1 MNISIYKNIHDS
13 KSQERIPLDIFL
25 ENIKNGYWQ
34 DIVLPI
40 RVKNNEDEIKQA
52 KSQVPYVTI
61 SGVFGETRNR
71 ENLKIHSGFIAMDI
85 DKLGNEVN
93 GTLQLLQQDVYCY
106 SAFTSISGTGVCALF
121 KIDSERHADA
131 FLGIADY
138 LLKKYQIIVDPSGKD
153 TCRPRFISFDPE
165 LFIND
170 KALLFKK
177 YLPKEKKRKI
187 VSTIFVQSEFDEV
200 VKKMVD
206 ANVSCVE
213 DYRDWLTVSFGL
225 ADQFGEAGRQ
235 YFHQLSSCS
244 SKYETSMCDR
254 QYTHAIKREGRNGSK
269 ITIATIYYFAKQAGI
284 NVYSEKTKKI
294 ASVTSSQKRAG
305 LDADKIIENLKKF
318 EGIQDADA
326 IVKQAFA
333 SNVDTEGCL
342 VDNIRVWLRHNFNLK
357 KNVITRKIEDD
368 GNVLEETDFNTM
380 FLDAKILFDDLNF
393 DLFMRVVLSRN
404 TTEYNPIM
412 DFIKSIEWDG
422 EERINQLGACITSNT
437 GTLEWRCLMVRR
449 WYIGIIASIF
459 GYVNELNFILVGGK
473 NTGKTKF
480 FKYLLPQEFQSYF
493 AMSQLNR
500 GKDDEILMCEK
511 ILILNDEYGGK
522 NKMDERN
529 EKRLMASDYFSL
541 RVPYGKMNETIR
553 RIATLCG
560 TCNEI
565 EVLDDATGN
574 RRIIVMQSSG
584 KFNYQLYNSLDKYQ
598 LLAEAYQLY
607 LYGERPEFSNEEIEL
622 LEANTDGEY
631 SKVSFEQEMLRQ
643 YFESPEKT
651 NPWDFMT
658 TSQIK
663 LILES
668 HTKEKIN
675 INKLGAQLRKLGY
688 IRSKKNG
695 IYGYDIAQIKGG

>member
-34 DIVLPI
+34 DLVLPI

-170 KALLFKK
+170 RALLFKK

-284 NVYSEKTKKI
+284 NVYSAQTQKI

-305 LDADKIIENLKKF
+305 LDASKIIENLKKF

-326 IVKQAFA
+326 IVRQAFA
-333 SNVDTEGCL
+333 ANVDTEGCL

-357 KNVITRKIEDD
+357 RNVITRKIEDGD
-368 GNVLEETDFNTM
+368 EILTERDFNTM

-449 WYIGIIASIF
+449 WFVGIVSSVF
-459 GYVNELNFILVGGK
+459 GFINELNFILVGKK
-473 NTGKTKF
+473 NTGKTYF
-480 FKYLLPQEFQSYF
+480 FSELLPEELKKYLGR
-493 AMSQLNR
+493 SQLNR
-500 GKDDEILMCEK
+500 GTDDQILMCEK
-511 ILILNDEYGGK
+511 LIILNDEYGGK
-522 NKMDERN
+522 NKQDEKT
-529 EKRLMASDYFSL
+529 EKGLMAAPFFSL
-541 RVPYGKMNETIR
+541 RVPYGKGNEDVVR
-553 RIATLCG
+553 LATLAG
-560 TCNEI
+560 TCNDLD
-565 EVLDDATGN
+565 VLDDATGN
-574 RRIIVMQSSG
+574 RRIIVMEATG
-584 KFNYQLYNSLDKYQ
+584 KFDFILYNSLDKYQ
-598 LLAEAYQLY
+598 LIAEAYHLY
-607 LYGERPEFSNEEIEL
+607 QQGERPKFTDEEIDM
-622 LEANTDGEY
+622 LEANTDGAY
-631 SKVSFEQEMLRQ
+631 SKVVMEAELIKQ
-643 YFESPEKT
+643 YFLTPEQT

-658 TSQIK
+658 TTQIK
-663 LILES
+663 VFLEN
-668 HTKEKIN
+668 HTKSVLN
-675 INKLGAQLRKLGY
+675 INKIGVQLRKLGY

-695 IYGYDIAQIKGG
+695 IYGYDIAQIKAG